1 MKRPSHSWSV
11 TPAEARAI
19 QERLK
24 PRVEAADRLPEVR
37 LVAGVDAHYDA
48 SGRATFAAVAVM
60 RLPGL
65 ELEDR
70 ATARRST
77 TFPYVP
83 GLLSFREAPAILDA
97 LERLGAAPDLLLVDG
112 QGLAHPRRFGIAC
125 HVGVLADLPAIGV
138 AKSRLVGAHEEPGKE
153 RGDRAPL
160 RHRGEVVGVVVRT
173 RANTRPLYV
182 SIGHRISLETAV
194 DYVLRCSLRFRL
206 PEPIREADR
215 LSRRHG

>member
-1 MKRPSHSWSV
+1 MKRPSHPWSV

-48 SGRATFAAVAVM
+48 SARTTFAAVAVM

-70 ATARRST
+70 VTARRPT

-138 AKSRLVGAHEEPGKE
+138 AKSRLVGAHEEPGNK
-153 RGDRAPL
+153 RGDRVPL

-194 DYVLRCSLRFRL
+194 GYVLRCSLRFRL

-215 LSRRHG
+215 LSRMHG

>member
-1 MKRPSHSWSV
+1 MKRPSHPWSV
-11 TPAEARAI
+11 TPSEARAI
-19 QERLK
+19 QERLR

-48 SGRATFAAVAVM
+48 AGRTTFAAVAVM

-125 HVGVLADLPAIGV
+125 HVGVLADLPAVGV
-138 AKSRLVGAHEEPGKE
+138 AKSRLVGAHEEPGSG
-153 RGDRAPL
+153 RGDRVPL

-194 DYVLRCSLRFRL
+194 GYVLRCSLRFRL

-215 LSRRHG
+215 LSRLHG